1 MAWRDKLRPASFR
14 GVPFFV
20 DTSQFTSGRRAIM
33 HEFPDRDSPY
43 TEDLGRVGRTFKVEG
58 HILGDDYFETKQNL
72 LNAVDTFGPG
82 ELIHPYYGTLLVQC
96 GAFSIDEDTKEG
108 RIAKISFQFYE
119 AGDNTYPKAVDDKQA
134 QIADKTASAKEAS
147 KNAFDSV
154 YSIAKAPGHVVD
166 SARAQVNKAADTFK
180 TATKGVVLVAEE
192 TANLAYGIR
201 NLKAE
206 VNDLMKAPE
215 QLSKRLQDNFELLK
229 KAIASP
235 IDRKKA
241 VSSFSNF
248 GKDVPPVAPT
258 TPNRVREQQNTDA
271 LNNLLRRTATADE
284 VEQATLSTYDST
296 DSAVAERERLTGQIE
311 ELLLNSSD
319 SDDVFS
325 SFEDLNAA
333 MVRVLPDDD
342 SNLPNIQTV
351 STTETGPSLVLAYD
365 TFETPDAE
373 SDLITR
379 NAIRHPG
386 FVPGGIDLKVLDV
399 RQGA

>member
-1 MAWRDKLRPASFR
+1 MAWKDKLRPASFR

-134 QIADKTASAKEAS
+134 QVADKTASAKEAS

-296 DSAVAERERLTGQIE
+296 DSAVAERERLSGQIE

-365 TFETPDAE
+365 VFETPDAE